1 MNLENIC
8 VKIGSHFV
16 RASMCWMVWTM
27 NTVTQNSNAP
37 VPSVA
42 PNRDTMVLVIK
53 YSCLPFL
60 LHIHRG
66 RSAPTL
72 RNHHNGPHMLGYQP
86 NLAFLTLHIYEEH
99 LVNSLGPR
107 RFDVDSILN
116 VWYSHALWR
125 LVSRAFPDLSL
136 PLKLNKPLAHLP
148 EPMLIQI
155 HVTAFLGHNEL
166 SLITLLPCQNWRF
179 GSTSHNGFKLV
190 KILSMLR
197 PKKMADI
204 LQMIFTNA
212 MK

>member
-1 MNLENIC
+1 MNLKNMCENWQPFC
-8 VKIGSHFV
+8 MGLNVLNG
-16 RASMCWMVWTM
+16 M

-42 PNRDTMVLVIK
+42 PIRDTMVLVIK

-72 RNHHNGPHMLGYQP
+72 RNHHNGAHMLGYQP

-99 LVNSLGPR
+99 LFNSLGPR

-116 VWYSHALWR
+116 VWYSYALYR
-125 LVSRAFPDLSL
+125 LVSWAFPDLLL

-148 EPMLIQI
+148 EPMLIQL
-155 HVTAFLGHNEL
+155 HVTASLGHKEL
-166 SLITLLPCQNWRF
+166 SHNCLI
-179 GSTSHNGFKLV
+179 
-190 KILSMLR
+190 KIGDLAQPVIM
-197 PKKMADI
+197 D
-204 LQMIFTNA
+204 
-212 MK
+212 